1 MKKVLFLAAAAV
13 VVFSEAQSQNLQASL
28 TTGSTG
34 NSLRIKVRSK
44 DAATSA
50 GLITTVNFALQ
61 IPSTVTPKPV
71 LSVVAEILPATAVGT
86 YTITD
91 VSAETPGFYT
101 WNIDGTDGTTT
112 TSWALNEEK
121 EFIEVRFNQGPTVP
135 PTNVSLIHIPDG
147 GSLGATTFYLSIAG
161 VNQVIQSELMYG
173 PGAINSTAGVYPG
186 GNASFSLSNIFLPV
200 TWLGFDAVKKDKNAL
215 LTWSVANEDDNEVY
229 EIERSINGTNF
240 SKFGSLA
247 KKMNSRQENEYEFT
261 DFNIDQL
268 NSKVLY
274 YRVKQID
281 KDGQFTYTSVRTVR
295 LVSNTKGIGIYPNPV
310 KDGFYLS
317 IPTEVLGPGTKK
329 IRLNLLNTI
338 GQTIHAREIT
348 SSVASNYYYDIK
360 TPGVIAG
367 EYMLQIISDGKILDT
382 KKVIVQR

>member
-34 NSLRIKVRSK
+34 NSVRIKVRSK
-44 DAATSA
+44 DAPTSS
-50 GLITTVNFALQ
+50 GIISTVNFALQ
-61 IPSTVTPKPV
+61 IPSSITPKPV
-71 LSVVAEILPATAVGT
+71 LSVVAEILPTTAVGT
-86 YTITD
+86 YAVTD

-101 WNIDGTDGTTT
+101 WNIDGNDGSTA

-135 PTNVSLIHIPDG
+135 PTSVSIVHIPNG
-147 GSLGATTFYLSIAG
+147 GLTGATTFYLSIAG
-161 VNQVIQSELMYG
+161 VSQVIQSELVYG
-173 PGAINSTAGVYPG
+173 PGAINGTAGIYPD
-186 GNASFSLSNIFLPV
+186 GNASFSLANIFLPV
-200 TWLGFDAVKKDKNAL
+200 TWLGFDAVKKDKNAV
-215 LTWSVANEDDNEVY
+215 LTWAVANEDDNEVY
-229 EIERSINGTNF
+229 EIERSVNGTNF

-247 KKMNSRQENEYEFT
+247 KKMNSRLENNYEFT

-274 YRVKQID
+274 YRVKQVD
-281 KDGQFTYTSVRTVR
+281 KDGQFTYTSVRTIR
-295 LVSNTKGIGIYPNPV
+295 LVNNTKGIGIYPNPV

-317 IPTEVLGPGTKK
+317 IPTEVLGPGAKK
-329 IRLNLLNTI
+329 IRLNMLNAV
-338 GQTIHAREIT
+338 GQTVHAREIT
-348 SSVASNYYYDIK
+348 SAVASNYYYDIK
-360 TPGVIAG
+360 TPGVING
-367 EYMLQIISDGKILDT
+367 EYMLQIISDGKIIET